1 MNPIR
6 KAIADGA
13 FLTCLPAQKFKTGL
27 LSAQFVAPL
36 SAESA
41 SAYALIPSV
50 LRRGTVNCP
59 DMAALSARLD
69 RLYGARIDDTVRKI
83 GECQCVGFVASFLDD
98 RFVPGGE
105 RLLQPVA
112 ALLGELIR
120 QPVTED
126 GAFLP
131 AYFDSEKTNL
141 LDAISSIRNDKR
153 LWAGR
158 RLLSEMCAGEPYG
171 LSRLG
176 EEADAEALENSRLY
190 ADYVDLIANAPL
202 EMAYCGSADPEAVA
216 DALRGA
222 LADLPRARPNDLPSV
237 LPHMP
242 RADVL
247 RVSDAMDVTQG
258 KLEIGFSCE
267 SPDYMAL
274 LMGNTLFGGSSNA
287 KLFMNVR
294 EKLSLCYYASS
305 VFHRQKNM
313 ITVSS
318 GIEFDNYQRAFD
330 EIMEQL
336 DMVKRGE
343 LEDWEIDSARSLLLN
358 SYASM
363 GDAQG
368 KMENFYL
375 SRAVTGLP
383 DTPESMSENIKNMTM
398 ERVIEAMRTVKLD
411 TVYFLKGKEAA
422 SE

>member
-6 KAIADGA
+6 KTLADGVS
-13 FLTCLPAQKFKTGL
+13 LTCLPAQKFKTGL

-36 SAESA
+36 SERTA

-83 GECQCVGFVASFLDD
+83 GECQCAGFVASFLDD

-105 RLLQPVA
+105 RLLEPVA

-131 AYFDSEKTNL
+131 AYFESEKSNL
-141 LDAISSIRNDKR
+141 LDAIGSIRNDKR

-176 EEADAEALENSRLY
+176 EEADADALENGRLY
-190 ADYVDLIANAPL
+190 AEYADLIANAPL
-202 EMAYCGSADPEAVA
+202 EMVYCGSADADAVA
-216 DALRGA
+216 DALRA
-222 LADLPRARPNDLPSV
+222 VLADLPRARPDDLPSV
-237 LPHMP
+237 LPHTP

-318 GIEFDNYQRAFD
+318 GIEFANYQKAFD

-336 DMVKRGE
+336 AMVQRGE

-363 GDAQG
+363 GDSQG
-368 KMENFYL
+368 KLENFYL
-375 SRAVTGLP
+375 SRTVTGLP
-383 DTPESMSENIKNMTM
+383 DTPETLSEGIRNMTI

-422 SE
+422 E

>member
-1 MNPIR
+1 MNTVR
-6 KAIADGA
+6 KNLADGV
-13 FLTCLPAQKFKTGL
+13 FLTCLPAQKFKTCL
-27 LSAQFVAPL
+27 LSAQFAAPL
-36 SAESA
+36 SRQNAA
-41 SAYALIPSV
+41 AYALIPSV
-50 LRRGTVNCP
+50 LRRGTAHYP
-59 DMAALSARLD
+59 DMGALSARLD
-69 RLYGARIDDTVRKI
+69 HLYGARIDDTVRKI
-83 GECQCVGFVASFLDD
+83 GECQCAGFVASFLDD
-98 RFVPGGE
+98 RFAPGGE

-112 ALLGELIR
+112 DLLGELLCK
-120 QPVTED
+120 PVAEN

-141 LDAISSIRNDKR
+141 LDAIASIRNDKR

-176 EEADAEALENSRLY
+176 EESDADALENGAAFGAYLDMLST
-190 ADYVDLIANAPL
+190 APL
-202 EMAYCGSADPEAVA
+202 EIVYCGSAEPEAVA

-222 LADLPRARPNDLPSV
+222 LSELPRADVRVLPGV
-237 LPHMP
+237 LPHAP

-247 RVSDAMDVTQG
+247 RVEDSMDVTQG

-267 SPDYMAL
+267 SDDYMAL

-305 VFHRQKNM
+305 AFHRQKKM

-318 GIEFDNYQRAFD
+318 GIEFADYQNAFD

-336 DMVKRGE
+336 AAVRRGE
-343 LEDWEIDSARSLLLN
+343 FEDWEIDSARSLLLN

-368 KMENFYL
+368 KLENFYL
-375 SRAVTGLP
+375 SRAVAGF
-383 DTPESMSENIKNMTM
+383 DETPETLSEKTRNMTVD
-398 ERVIEAMRTVKLD
+398 RIIDAMRTVRLD
-411 TVYFLKGKEAA
+411 TVYFLKGKEAEA
-422 SE
+422 

>member
-1 MNPIR
+1 MLKPIR
-6 KAIADGA
+6 KSLAEGV
-13 FLTCLPAQKFKTGL
+13 FFTYLPARKFKTGL

-36 SAESA
+36 SAQSA

-50 LRRGTVNCP
+50 LRRGTANSP
-59 DMAALSARLD
+59 DMASLSARLD
-69 RLYGARIDDTVRKI
+69 NLYGARIDDTVRKI
-83 GECQCVGFVASFLDD
+83 GESQCAGFVASFLDD

-105 RLLQPVA
+105 RLLESVT
-112 ALLGELIR
+112 ALLGELLR
-120 QPVTED
+120 SPLTEN
-126 GAFLP
+126 GAF
-131 AYFDSEKTNL
+131 ASGYFESEKANL
-141 LDAISSIRNDKR
+141 LDAIGSIRNDKR

-158 RLLSEMCAGEPYG
+158 RLLAEMCAGEPYG
-171 LSRLG
+171 VSRLG
-176 EEADAEALENSRLY
+176 EESDAAALENAGVYRRYQEALR
-190 ADYVDLIANAPL
+190 AVPL
-202 EMAYCGSADPEAVA
+202 EIVYCGSADAPEIENAVRA
-216 DALRGA
+216 ALDG
-222 LADLPRARPNDLPSV
+222 LAREDVRTLPAV
-237 LPHMP
+237 TPHES

-247 RVSDAMDVTQG
+247 RVSDSMDVTQG
-258 KLEIGFSCE
+258 KLELGFSCGSE
-267 SPDYMAL
+267 DYMAL

-305 VFHRQKNM
+305 VFHRQKGL

-318 GIEFDNYQRAFD
+318 GIEFANYQRAFD

-336 DMVKRGE
+336 EAVQRGE

-375 SRAVTGLP
+375 SRAVTGFP
-383 DTPESMSENIKNMTM
+383 ETPETLSEKIRGMTL

-422 SE
+422 E

>member
-1 MNPIR
+1 MKFTR
-6 KAIADGA
+6 TTLADGV
-13 FLTCLPAQKFKTGL
+13 FLTCLPAQKFKTCL

-36 SAESA
+36 SEQTA
-41 SAYALIPSV
+41 STYALIPSV
-50 LRRGTVNCP
+50 LRRGTVDCP
-59 DMAALSARLD
+59 DMAALSARFD
-69 RLYGARIDDTVRKI
+69 RLYGLRVDDTVRKI
-83 GECQCVGFVASFLDD
+83 GERQCVGFVAGFLDD

-105 RLLQPVA
+105 RLLKPA
-112 ALLGELIR
+112 AAALGELIR
-120 QPVTED
+120 RPVVEN

-131 AYFDSEKTNL
+131 AYFDGEKSNL
-141 LDAISSIRNDKR
+141 LDAIGSIRNDKR

-176 EEADAEALENSRLY
+176 EEADAEALENGRLY

-202 EMAYCGSADPEAVA
+202 EIVYCGSADAEAVA

-222 LADLPRARPNDLPSV
+222 LSDLPRARPNALPPV
-237 LPHMP
+237 LPHTP

-267 SPDYMAL
+267 SDDYMAL
-274 LMGNTLFGGSSNA
+274 LMGNALFGGSSNA

-305 VFHRQKNM
+305 VFHRRKNM

-318 GIEFDNYQRAFD
+318 GIEFANYQRAFD

-336 DMVKRGE
+336 AMVQRGE

-363 GDAQG
+363 GDSQG
-368 KMENFYL
+368 KLENFYL
-375 SRAVTGLP
+375 SRAVTEIS
-383 DTPESMSENIKNMTM
+383 DTPETLSEQVRNMTM
-398 ERVIEAMRTVKLD
+398 ERVVEAMRTVKLD
-411 TVYFLKGKEAA
+411 TVYFLNGKEAA
-422 SE
+422 E